1 MSGNVYVPL
10 HCHSDFSTLDGL
22 QSVGEYL
29 EHCEECGFKAA
40 ALTDHGTCQGLEQ
53 FEWYAISHKLH
64 VKPIFGIE
72 TYLTDD
78 VNNIMTDRIARTKS
92 GNVKYDK
99 NGEPLRE
106 KQRPSDFN
114 HGCLWAQNQTGL
126 ENLFKLS
133 TLAYK
138 DGFYYKPRIDLKM
151 LSQYHDGLFVS
162 DGCMLSQVSRAIVA
176 DKPEKAYEWYG
187 KLIDIFGKENVLVE
201 LHTWQFCKPRDDN
214 QRTLNANMRKTNLGK
229 IAIARDLGLR
239 MIAVNDAH
247 YAKQS
252 DWKMH
257 DLAWATT
264 TGKGKDFN
272 SDKFEGRGAT
282 ADWVM
287 TDDEVRYWLGKHDV
301 PDDVIEEAIQNT
313 SWVADRCNA
322 KLDRNMKPPRFM
334 ATREEDEELFDKTV
348 MDGFAELVPKKEYKK
363 YLERLNSEV
372 ELIHKMDLTGYF
384 NIVSDYANFVRAE
397 DPDGEKYGVVG
408 KHASLLGPGRGS
420 SSGSIICYL
429 MHITNV
435 DPIVFDLFFERFLT
449 AGRVASAIHIKF
461 NGKWKDFKTDDII
474 KTEYGDKD
482 AWQCVDEHWET
493 EFGKIE
499 DSSFDFADCPDID
512 LDFEAAVIPQLN
524 EYLGKKY
531 GYYGFA
537 QIGTQLQSKLTLA
550 FKDIAKVKGIS
561 DDDIKAIL
569 ARMREIGI
577 DLDTQRQQLDYEE
590 DFKSKIDADPEL
602 KELNDEIGVLDDAW
616 NWAGHYRAV
625 GIHAS
630 GYVISRES
638 MFGKMPLRLKDG
650 KLVTEFEHDGVARL
664 GFIKFDVLKLSALG
678 TIRLCYEQVN
688 GTLDVQD
695 IYRMMRD
702 EKLLSNKDMW
712 KQTWN
717 GDTLGIFQMDSALGN
732 KTAMNARITSL
743 RDAAMIS
750 AADRPGLVRSGLIN
764 DFYKVRLGLE
774 PTKHYHPMLDDILDE
789 TNGFLLYQ
797 EQIMKIYQKICHM
810 SLGETDYVRKV
821 FTKKKVKEVEK
832 MKVRLH
838 DACMSSDDFLKG
850 IPSDYDSPED
860 CFNDLWRAL
869 SRTAE
874 YCFNK
879 GHATSYGMVT
889 CIEEYFKYNYPA
901 EFICAYMNV
910 DQDVAGLTYAKVHG
924 INVSTP
930 NVNKSKSQY
939 VYDKDSNTLFMPL
952 WAIKGVGGAAV
963 KEIIDNQP
971 YESFDDYLEKTSG
984 RGGKKKDVL
993 TSLISLGAFDG
1004 VDERDRFQIMV
1015 DWKKSRGEEPP
1026 KRNTWKNPRIRGKIE
1041 ETLLGV
1047 SLSYDPVF
1055 DNREWLESQGPQD
1068 LANLNET
1075 PVGDWIVVA
1084 GQITQIRRHQ
1094 QRNGKTMAWLTIRLV
1109 SHEEVQVTMFGNQY
1123 ERFKDLISTNDVVAV
1138 GCKRTDDWNGKI
1150 SLVGM
1155 SIINHSLEQSE

>member
-1 MSGNVYVPL
+1 MQ
-10 HCHSDFSTLDGL
+10 LDGL
-22 QSVGEYL
+22 QSVGDYL
-29 EHCEECGFKAA
+29 DHCEECGFKAA

-53 FEWYAISHKLH
+53 FEWYAIKNKLH

-72 TYLTDD
+72 TYFTED
-78 VNNIMTDRIARTKS
+78 VNDIMTDRIAKTKA
-92 GNVKYDK
+92 GKIKYDK

-106 KQRPSDFN
+106 KQKPSDFN
-114 HGCLWAQNQTGL
+114 HGCLWAQNQVGL

-151 LSQYHDGLFVS
+151 LAEHHEGLFIS

-176 DKPEKAYEWYG
+176 DKPERAYEWYG

-201 LHTWQFCKPRDDN
+201 LHTWQFCEPRDEN

-229 IAIARDLGLR
+229 IIIARDLGLR

-264 TGKGKDFN
+264 TGKGADFN

-301 PDDVIEEAIQNT
+301 PADVIEEAIQNT

-322 KLDRNMKPPRFM
+322 KLDRKMKPPRFM

-348 MDGFAELVPKKEYKK
+348 MDGFKELVPKKKYEEY
-363 YLERLNSEV
+363 LDRLNSEV

-420 SSGSIICYL
+420 CGGSLICYL
-429 MHITNV
+429 MHITNL
-435 DPIVFDLFFERFLT
+435 DPINFDLYFERFLT
-449 AGRVASAIHIKF
+449 AGRVASAIHLKF
-461 NGKWKDFKTDDII
+461 GEEWKTFKVDNFI
-474 KTEYGDKD
+474 KTEHGTKE
-482 AWQCVDEHWET
+482 AWQCIDEHWET
-493 EFGKIE
+493 EFGKVE
-499 DSSFDFADCPDID
+499 DSNFDFADCPDID

-550 FKDIAKVKGIS
+550 FKDIAKVNGM
-561 DDDIKAIL
+561 DDDDVKAIL
-569 ARMREIGI
+569 VKMREIGI
-577 DLDTQRQQLDYEE
+577 EMDTQRQQLNYED
-590 DFKSKIDADPEL
+590 DFKSKIDSDPEL
-602 KELNDEIGVLDDAW
+602 KAFNDETGMLDDAW

-638 MFGKMPLRLKDG
+638 MFGKMPLRIKDG
-650 KLVTEFEHDGVARL
+650 KLITEFEHDGVARL

-688 GTLDVQD
+688 GSIDVQD
-695 IYRMMRD
+695 IYRIMRD
-702 EKLLSNKDMW
+702 EKLLANQDMW

-717 GDTLGIFQMDSALGN
+717 GDTLGIFQMDSSLGN
-732 KTAMNARITSL
+732 RTAMNARISSL

-774 PTKHYHPMLDDILDE
+774 PVKHYHPMLDDILDE
-789 TNGFLLYQ
+789 TSGFLLYQ

-810 SLGETDYVRKV
+810 SLGETDQVRKI
-821 FTKKKVKEVEK
+821 FTKKKVDQVAA
-832 MKVRLH
+832 MKKRLY
-838 DACMSSDDFLKG
+838 DSCMSSEEFMDG
-850 IPSDYDSPED
+850 IPSRYETPDD

-874 YCFNK
+874 YCFNSS
-879 GHATSYGMVT
+879 HATSYGMIT
-889 CIEEYFKYNYPA
+889 SIEEYFKYNWPA
-901 EFICAYMNV
+901 EFICAYMNI
-910 DQDVAGLTYAKVHG
+910 DQDPAGLTYAKVHG
-924 INVSTP
+924 INVSPP
-930 NVNKSKSQY
+930 NVNKSKMDY
-939 VYDKDSNTLFMPL
+939 AYDKETNTLFMPL

-963 KEIIDNQP
+963 NEIVDKQP
-971 YESFDDYLEKTSG
+971 YASFDDYLDRTSS

-1004 VDERDRFQIMV
+1004 VDPRDRFDLMV
-1015 DWKKSRGEEPP
+1015 EWRTMKKEEPP

-1041 ETLLGV
+1041 ESLLGI

-1055 DNREWLESQGPQD
+1055 DEREWLESNGPQD
-1068 LANLNET
+1068 IAHINEVN
-1075 PVGDWIVVA
+1075 VGDWVDVA
-1084 GQITQIRRHQ
+1084 GQIVQIRKHQ
-1094 QRNGKTMAWLTIRLV
+1094 QKNGKTMAWISVRLV
-1109 SHEEVQVTMFGNQY
+1109 SHEEVQVTMFGNQFEKY
-1123 ERFKDLISTNDVVAV
+1123 RDMLSTNDIVKI
-1138 GCKRTDDWNGKI
+1138 GCKRTDDFNGKL
-1150 SLVGM
+1150 SLVA
-1155 SIINHSLEQSE
+1155 INAINHSLETADGE